1 MITFNDF
8 EKIDIRVGTIVQTS
22 VNDKANKISML
33 LVIDFGESI
42 GLKKTSAQLMQNY
55 NPDDLLGKQVAAV
68 INFPPKQIGKM
79 ISEVLVLGFPSFL
92 RFSCPFKYSTVPPRS
107 EDGRQ
112 TMMFSATFPKE
123 IQVSDLMRAR

>member
-22 VNDKANKISML
+22 VNDKANKLSML
-33 LVIDFGESI
+33 LIIDFGDSV
-42 GLKKTSAQLMQNY
+42 GLKKTSAQLIQNY

-79 ISEVLVLGFPSFL
+79 ISEVLVLGFPDKDRNPILIMPSQ
-92 RFSCPFKYSTVPPRS
+92 KVPN
-107 EDGRQ
+107 GGKL
-112 TMMFSATFPKE
+112 F
-123 IQVSDLMRAR
+123 

>member
-22 VNDKANKISML
+22 VNDKANKLSML

-79 ISEVLVLGFPSFL
+79 ISEVLVLGFPDKDRNPILIMPSQ
-92 RFSCPFKYSTVPPRS
+92 KVPN
-107 EDGRQ
+107 GGKL
-112 TMMFSATFPKE
+112 F
-123 IQVSDLMRAR
+123 

>member
-22 VNDKANKISML
+22 INDKANKLSML

-68 INFPPKQIGKM
+68 MNFPPKQIGKM
-79 ISEVLVLGFPSFL
+79 ISEVLVLGFPDKDRNPILIMPSQ
-92 RFSCPFKYSTVPPRS
+92 KVPN
-107 EDGRQ
+107 GGKL
-112 TMMFSATFPKE
+112 F
-123 IQVSDLMRAR
+123 

>member
-22 VNDKANKISML
+22 FNDKANKLSML

-42 GLKKTSAQLMQNY
+42 GLKKTSAQLIQNY

-79 ISEVLVLGFPSFL
+79 ISEVLVLGFPDKDRNPILIMPSQ
-92 RFSCPFKYSTVPPRS
+92 KVPN
-107 EDGRQ
+107 GGKL
-112 TMMFSATFPKE
+112 F
-123 IQVSDLMRAR
+123 

>member
-22 VNDKANKISML
+22 INDKANKLSML

-55 NPDDLLGKQVAAV
+55 NPDDLLGKQVTAV
-68 INFPPKQIGKM
+68 MNFPPKQIGKM
-79 ISEVLVLGFPSFL
+79 ISEVLVLGFPDEERNPILIMPSQ
-92 RFSCPFKYSTVPPRS
+92 KVPN
-107 EDGRQ
+107 GGKL
-112 TMMFSATFPKE
+112 F
-123 IQVSDLMRAR
+123 

>member
-22 VNDKANKISML
+22 VNDKANKLSML

-42 GLKKTSAQLMQNY
+42 GLKKTSAQLIQNY

-79 ISEVLVLGFPSFL
+79 ISEVLVLGFPDKDRNPILIMPSQ
-92 RFSCPFKYSTVPPRS
+92 KVPN
-107 EDGRQ
+107 GGKL
-112 TMMFSATFPKE
+112 F
-123 IQVSDLMRAR
+123 

>member
-22 VNDKANKISML
+22 VNDKANKLSML

-42 GLKKTSAQLMQNY
+42 GLKKTSAQLIQNY

-79 ISEVLVLGFPSFL
+79 ISEVLVLGFPDKERNPILIMPSQ
-92 RFSCPFKYSTVPPRS
+92 KVPN
-107 EDGRQ
+107 GGKL
-112 TMMFSATFPKE
+112 F
-123 IQVSDLMRAR
+123 

>member
-22 VNDKANKISML
+22 VNDKANKLSML

-79 ISEVLVLGFPSFL
+79 ISEVLVLGFPDKERNPILIMPSQ
-92 RFSCPFKYSTVPPRS
+92 KVPN
-107 EDGRQ
+107 GGKL
-112 TMMFSATFPKE
+112 F
-123 IQVSDLMRAR
+123 

>member
-1 MITFNDF
+1 MITFDDF

-22 VNDKANKISML
+22 INDKANKLSML

-42 GLKKTSAQLMQNY
+42 GFKKTSAQLMQNY

-79 ISEVLVLGFPSFL
+79 ISEVLVLGFPDKDRNPILIMPSL
-92 RFSCPFKYSTVPPRS
+92 KVPN
-107 EDGRQ
+107 GGKL
-112 TMMFSATFPKE
+112 F
-123 IQVSDLMRAR
+123 

>member
-1 MITFNDF
+1 MITFDDF

-22 VNDKANKISML
+22 VNDKANKLSML

-79 ISEVLVLGFPSFL
+79 ISEVLVLGFPDKDRNPILIMPSQ
-92 RFSCPFKYSTVPPRS
+92 KVPN
-107 EDGRQ
+107 GGKL
-112 TMMFSATFPKE
+112 F
-123 IQVSDLMRAR
+123 

>member
-1 MITFNDF
+1 MITFDDF

-22 VNDKANKISML
+22 INDKANKLSML

-79 ISEVLVLGFPSFL
+79 ISEVLVLGFPDNERNPILIMPSQ
-92 RFSCPFKYSTVPPRS
+92 KVPN
-107 EDGRQ
+107 GGKL
-112 TMMFSATFPKE
+112 F
-123 IQVSDLMRAR
+123 